1 MADGEA
7 LPLFP
12 LSTVLVPG
20 LVLPLHIFEPRYRQL
35 LADLQS
41 MPEDERAF
49 GVVAIRD
56 GYEVGS
62 DGVRAL
68 HGVGTQALLRE
79 VEELADGTFDI
90 VTVGTTRFRLLDL
103 HTDKPY
109 LSASVEEIP
118 EEEGDGAEEAAVR
131 TSQAF
136 ADYRAHF
143 GDDELELPTDP
154 GVLSYLVAA
163 AVVIGIP
170 ERQALLEVPDDAE
183 RLRQEL
189 AFLRR
194 ENALIDWLPSIPAL
208 DLVREPF
215 SPN

>member
-1 MADGEA
+1 MAESEA

-20 LVLPLHIFEPRYRQL
+20 LVLPLHIFEPRYREL
-35 LADLQS
+35 LTDLQS
-41 MPEDERAF
+41 LPEDDRVF

-56 GYEVGS
+56 GYEVGA

-68 HGVGTQALLRE
+68 HHVGTMALLRE
-79 VEELADGTFDI
+79 VEELDDGTFDI

-103 HTDKPY
+103 DHDRAY
-109 LSASVEEIP
+109 LSGSVDEIP
-118 EEEGDGAEEAAVR
+118 EAEGEGAEEAAAR

-208 DLVREPF
+208 DLVREPY